1 MREADLTCLGKN
13 GFHRMHYVDWGDQNA
28 SQIVICGHGLTRS
41 GRDFDALA
49 LALAPACRI
58 VCPDIAGRGKSD
70 WLEDKSDYNYA
81 QYCADMAALMARVT
95 AEGARRLYWVG
106 TSMGGILGML
116 LAAQP
121 RSPIERLV
129 VNDVGM
135 IVPKSALERLA
146 QYVGKDPRF
155 TSFEELSAY
164 VRTVSAPFGKLT
176 DEQWR
181 HLTIHTVT
189 KHADGTWG
197 FNYDPGIAI
206 PFQQSA
212 LADVNLLGV
221 WDRITCPTL
230 LIRGADSDLL
240 PREIALQM
248 TQRGPR
254 PKLVE
259 FAGTGHAPMLLTPD
273 QIGIVRDFL
282 LGP

>member
-1 MREADLTCLGKN
+1 MREADLSCLGKN
-13 GFHRMHYVDWGDQNA
+13 GFHRTHYVEWGDPDA
-28 SQIVICGHGLTRS
+28 SKIVICGHGLTRS

-49 LALAPACRI
+49 QALAPAFRV
-58 VCPDIAGRGKSD
+58 VCPDIVGRGKSE
-70 WLEDKSDYNYA
+70 WLEDKNDYNYA
-81 QYCADMAALMARVT
+81 QYCADMAALIARVT
-95 AEGARRLYWVG
+95 GGEARHLYWVG

-121 RSPIERLV
+121 KTPIERLV

-146 QYVGKDPRF
+146 MYVGKDPRF
-155 TSFEELSAY
+155 SSFEELATY
-164 VRTVSAPFGKLT
+164 VRTVSAPFGALT

-181 HLTIHTVT
+181 HLTTHTT
-189 KHADGTWG
+189 MEHADGTWG

-206 PFQQSA
+206 PFRQSA

-254 PKLVE
+254 PRLVE
-259 FAGTGHAPMLLTPD
+259 FAGIGHAPMMLTPD
-273 QIGIVRDFL
+273 QIGVVRDFL